1 MPNYEITTEDVEYLR
16 HGDKKL
22 VARLYKPKG
31 EGPFPAVVDLHGGAW
46 TSGDLSGTQGLDEA
60 LAKAGFVVASLEFRH
75 NADGYPTSLVDINYA
90 VRWLKAHARELK
102 VDPNRVG
109 SAGQS
114 SGGHLAM
121 LAAMRPDDQRYASAP
136 LSGSSPAGS
145 PKIDA
150 TVRAV
155 AMSWPVINPLSRY
168 RHAQKAAK
176 TANPPAFAIGM
187 KEKHDRYWKTEAAMA
202 EGNPMLILERGE
214 KVQMPPALWVQGRPD
229 MVHDYHDD
237 EFELPRQRARAVH
250 LQLSQCR
257 RRHRD
262 RLYRQRKA
270 LDQRLVR
277 ARHRV
282 FQKAPRLDR
291 RSSAATPSPRPR
303 GEGRS
308 GAPRPETS
316 RPAPDPRCS
325 PGAGSPGPRRGPT
338 SCPRPDATHGA
349 WPVRSPD
356 RYSL

>member
-1 MPNYEITTEDVEYLR
+1 MTADSRNNMQLREGVTMPNHEITTEDVEYLR

-22 VARLYKPKG
+22 IARLYKPKG

-46 TSGDLSGTQGLDEA
+46 TSGDLGGTQGLDEA

-90 VRWLKAHARELK
+90 IRWLKAHARELK

-136 LSGSSPAGS
+136 LPAGS
-145 PKIDA
+145 PKLDA

-168 RHAQKAAK
+168 RNAQKAAK
-176 TANPPAFAIGM
+176 TPNPPAYSIGM
-187 KEKHDRYWKTEAAMA
+187 KEKHDRYWKTEAAMT

-229 MVHDYHDD
+229 IVHDYHDD
-237 EFELPRQRARAVH
+237 DFELPRQRARAVH
-250 LQLSQCR
+250 LQLSQRR

-262 RLYRQRKA
+262 RLHRQREA

-277 ARHRV
+277 AGHRLL
-282 FQKAPRLDR
+282 QKAPRVR
-291 RSSAATPSPRPR
+291 APSPALLRAAPSPATA
-303 GEGRS
+303 GEGTRPIMVGVPS
-308 GAPRPETS
+308 GL
-316 RPAPDPRCS
+316 
-325 PGAGSPGPRRGPT
+325 GG
-338 SCPRPDATHGA
+338 
-349 WPVRSPD
+349 
-356 RYSL
+356 